1 MMITPVLKEALKQL
15 VTLNRGSIE
24 WIWIDQI
31 WINQI
36 NIQERACQV
45 NIMKDIYQKSE
56 GTIIWLGPYILE
68 IEATRSLT
76 EEMLHLHNKDLNF
89 DGSRKRRRYTVEEY
103 RATNLPPPE
112 DSSWKATWRYFVSA
126 VVC

>member
-1 MMITPVLKEALKQL
+1 MMITPVLKEVLKQI
-15 VTLNRGSIE
+15 VILNRGGIE

-31 WINQI
+31 CINQI

-56 GTIIWLGPYILE
+56 GTIIWLGPDNPE

-89 DGSRKRRRYTVEEY
+89 DGSRKRRRYTVKEY
-103 RATNLPPPE
+103 RATNLPPPK
-112 DSSWKATWRYFVSA
+112 DSS
-126 VVC
+126 